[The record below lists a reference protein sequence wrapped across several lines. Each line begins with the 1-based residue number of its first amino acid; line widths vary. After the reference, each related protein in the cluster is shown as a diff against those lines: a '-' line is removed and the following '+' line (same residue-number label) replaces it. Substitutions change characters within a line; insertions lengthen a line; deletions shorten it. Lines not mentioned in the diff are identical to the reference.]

1 MKAHFNTYVPP
12 RRRFLRTLFG
22 AAAGYTTPFLLDL
35 DRMAAFAQTGG
46 GYKAIVC
53 LFLYGGND
61 SHNMIVPVSGPAGW
75 TYGDYATA
83 RAKVALTQ
91 GSLLQVA
98 PANLPG
104 QVFGFHPSMAE
115 LHSLF
120 IQNRC
125 AVVANVGNLIRPLTR
140 AQYMSGVG
148 RPSQLFSHSDQT
160 TAWMTSLP
168 NQPLQTGWT
177 GRIADYVRTMNN
189 NSTVSTSISL
199 SGTNIMQRGRYV
211 IPQAI
216 STGGTRAVAL
226 YNPTQNPQTPVGT
239 AIESLL
245 LQPRRDL
252 FDDYYMD
259 TLTKSVDLNR
269 VMATLPNPTVTFPA
283 TGIGNQLR
291 MIARIIRART
301 TLNMTRQVFFCSVG
315 GYDTHSGQI
324 TAHNTLYQQISQA
337 ISAFYNETV
346 AMGIQNDCLLFTAS
360 DFGRTLT
367 GNGGG
372 TDHGWGSHH
381 LVMGG
386 AVNGGRIYGSFHN
399 MQVGAGNPADAGQGR
414 LIPGYSV
421 DQYGATLARWMGA
434 GASDLP
440 VVFPNLQNFGS
451 LTDLG
456 FLG

>member
-12 RRRFLRTLFG
+12 RRRFLRTLLG

-35 DRMAAFAQTGG
+35 DRMAAFAQTGP

-61 SHNMIVPVSGPAGW
+61 SHNMIVPISGPAGL
-75 TYGDYATA
+75 TYSEYATA
-83 RAKVALTQ
+83 RTQLALTQ

-104 QVFGFHPSMAE
+104 QVLGFHPSMAE
-115 LHSLF
+115 LQNLF

-177 GRIADYVRTMNN
+177 GRIADYVRTMNS

-226 YNPTQNPQTPVGT
+226 YNPTANPQTPVGT

-269 VMATLPNPTVTFPA
+269 VMATLPNPTVTFPN
-283 TGIGNQLR
+283 TGLGNQLR

-315 GYDTHSGQI
+315 GYDTHASQLGSH
-324 TAHNTLYQQISQA
+324 TTLYQQISQA
-337 ISAFYNETV
+337 IGAFYNETV

-360 DFGRTLT
+360 DFGRTLAA
-367 GNGGG
+367 NGAG

-381 LVMGG
+381 LVVGG
-386 AVNGGRIYGSFHN
+386 SVQGGKLYGTFPPMSYYP
-399 MQVGAGNPADAGQGR
+399 ANPYDVGQGR
-414 LIPGYSV
+414 LLPTSSI
-421 DQYGATLARWMGA
+421 DQYGATIAQWFGVQA
-434 GASDLP
+434 ADLP
-440 VVFPNLQNFGS
+440 TVFPNLPNFSSQGWV
-451 LTDLG
+451 LP
-456 FLG
+456 FL